1 MDKSV
6 LQTTAIIATVIMAAW
21 HIGGEVKEIGGEVK
35 VNSAAITGLRDDMR
49 DLRIEV
55 KSEISEL
62 RSLLIMHIAGHSHAE
77 KDNTVAKVGDSKA
90 EAQ

>member
-21 HIGGEVKEIGGEVK
+21 HIGGEVK

-62 RSLLIMHIAGHSHAE
+62 RSLLIMHIAGHSHAG